1 MTKIEE
7 LTPRS
12 RGLDMTVKVVEKLDE
27 REVTVRSSGRQH
39 RVAEFLIGDETGTV
53 ILSLWDDA
61 IDAVEMDKV
70 YNLKNVYV
78 STFRNSMRVN
88 TGKYGSMEASEGTVE
103 ANTENNV
110 SEKFVE
116 APPRRNF

>member
-1 MTKIEE
+1 
-7 LTPRS
+7 
-12 RGLDMTVKVVEKLDE
+12 MTVQVVEKLDE

-39 RVAEFLIGDETGTV
+39 RVAEFLIGDETGSV
-53 ILSLWDDA
+53 ILTLWDEA
-61 IDAVEMDKV
+61 IDKLEMGKV
-70 YNLKNVYV
+70 YLLKNGYV

-88 TGKYGSMEASEGTVE
+88 TGKYGSIEPTDATME

-116 APPRRNF
+116 DAPRRF

>member
-1 MTKIEE
+1 MTKVEE

-61 IDAVEMDKV
+61 IDTVEMDKV
-70 YNLKNVYV
+70 YDLKNVYV

-88 TGKYGSMEASEGTVE
+88 TGKYGSMEASEGAVE

>member
-12 RGLDMTVKVVEKLDE
+12 RGLDMTVRVVEKLDE

-39 RVAEFLIGDETGTV
+39 RVAEFLIGDETGTI

-61 IDAVEMDKV
+61 IDQVELDKT
-70 YNLKNVYV
+70 YALKNVYV
-78 STFRNSMRVN
+78 NTFRNSMRVN
-88 TGKYGSMEASEGTVE
+88 TGKYGSMESSEETVE